1 MMGKIATERG
11 NARVR
16 NDTLRSIA
24 HRIPKPCA
32 PVRVLVGVR
41 GKEGQFTPAPAIRTR
56 ASVIAHAGA
65 LRFLFV
71 RKAGSCQ
78 PLVQALYPGPD
89 TSCLHRV
96 LPSAPLALPRT
107 RAPGSNGHQVLRRTA
122 KSAIST
128 NRTNVAIICFR
139 HPIGDRLLTRCSSDR
154 SLRTGGAKG
163 IGHSCGDTN
172 LPIDSMTWR
181 DECGLLMVDRSLTGT
196 RPECVNRSF
205 TEPS

>member
-1 MMGKIATERG
+1 MSREIRIGATLGRTG
-11 NARVR
+11 RNA
-16 NDTLRSIA
+16 A
-24 HRIPKPCA
+24 PPFPKPCA

-41 GKEGQFTPAPAIRTR
+41 GKEGQFTPDPAIRTR

-107 RAPGSNGHQVLRRTA
+107 RAPGSNGHQVLSKTA

-128 NRTNVAIICFR
+128 NRTNVATICIR
-139 HPIGDRLLTRCSSDR
+139 HPIGDFSPAARPVAPFGLV
-154 SLRTGGAKG
+154 GPKG
-163 IGHSCGDTN
+163 WVILAAIQTY
-172 LPIDSMTWR
+172 P
-181 DECGLLMVDRSLTGT
+181 
-196 RPECVNRSF
+196 
-205 TEPS
+205 